1 MTKLPR
7 LHSKLKNNIFM
18 FAKHNCYHILIHI
31 TSFPLVRNISWKN
44 HRISIKLWLCKLQI
58 LQICCFVFKITN
70 NQITYTYYYYI
81 NSISK
86 FWRIKTDTL
95 SNIITKKIYDLILKN
110 QFNKFYSIY
119 KNQFRSLYT
128 LFYRWIIKMIKIPF
142 IFGKKCHRIIVM
154 VPYLMRAIDMQLNLY
169 FNS

>member
-1 MTKLPR
+1 MITTIANEEKITGKFEHKNFPILFFFLITFVMMTKLPR

-31 TSFPLVRNISWKN
+31 TGFPLVRNISWKN

-81 NSISK
+81 NSITK

-95 SNIITKKIYDLILKN
+95 SNIITKKINDL
-110 QFNKFYSIY
+110 
-119 KNQFRSLYT
+119 T
-128 LFYRWIIKMIKIPF
+128 
-142 IFGKKCHRIIVM
+142 
-154 VPYLMRAIDMQLNLY
+154 
-169 FNS
+169 